1 MHQYGMFSPHCSN
14 IFIFLSTIKAH
25 HIEAYIVKSCHHIL
39 SCKEVWYFTIHVIL
53 SSVHA
58 STNFEFLNYWM
69 TLSGHFIRYNVWLLA
84 NQPIPWQ
91 QLKAF
96 VHVDVVKTTFWSAK
110 RSTECGR
117 KVIWVTLSP
126 CVLVLGGQVGWYW
139 WVFHTPDLMGFSHL
153 TFNKKKNLSWGH
165 RIVQIRE
172 NIQWAAVVWTV
183 VAYWHLGFSGQ
194 EGQTCWRT

>member
-91 QLKAF
+91 QLKCP
-96 VHVDVVKTTFWSAK
+96 
-110 RSTECGR
+110 CGR
-117 KVIWVTLSP
+117 GEDDILKCKAVNRMWKKGDLSDFVIVCP
-126 CVLVLGGQVGWYW
+126 GFGVGQVGWYW

-153 TFNKKKNLSWGH
+153 TFNKKKKPGVTELSK
-165 RIVQIRE
+165 
-172 NIQWAAVVWTV
+172 
-183 VAYWHLGFSGQ
+183 
-194 EGQTCWRT
+194 